1 MAPSFSEKK
10 EVTAVAKQLGEYVR
24 KVVAVWN
31 NHEKEQRKHL
41 SKGKGMLSG
50 FKNSLSLEALNSE
63 SHWSAWLGDFL
74 RQHLKARGGC
84 YGMGSR
90 LEHKGRSGWEEAR

>member
-1 MAPSFSEKK
+1 MTPSFSEKK
-10 EVTAVAKQLGEYVR
+10 EVTAVAKQLGEHVR

-31 NHEKEQRKHL
+31 NHEKEPRKHP

-50 FKNSLSLEALNSE
+50 FKNSLSLEAMNSE
-63 SHWSAWLGDFL
+63 PNWSAWLGDFF

-84 YGMGSR
+84 CGMGSGLGHR
-90 LEHKGRSGWEEAR
+90 GRSGWEEAR